1 MQAQVNLLEL
11 RDIAKTFGGT
21 HALQQVTVTIRPGE
35 VHAIVGENGAG
46 KSTLIKILCGVY
58 KADHGTIM
66 LDGQLVN
73 VHNPQGAIRLG
84 IATVIPDDRQQPW
97 CSHHQSASGQGHVRA
112 RFKPL
117 RDDRLALDVGAFSGN
132 SFISSWN
139 NTGIGTGD
147 QAFKLSV
154 KQLYASVQPWREV
167 EAQVGS
173 LYAIRGETTEI
184 TNYDN
189 DVYLTGERVTV
200 RAPRHL
206 IVDAITFTRA
216 YVGDFATPNVF
227 PRLHRLSEANFLQV
241 LAQKNMGAHAS
252 LSGEWSQPPEG
263 NTLHGAVRFQMPG
276 ELKDVRI
283 RVESYWRIPDQV
295 GGVGVAAE
303 RPLGHRLLVGGGYAS
318 IDRHFPPVNGDRYGI
333 GRRYFLSR
341 APCRSRRTLSALS
354 LFYRTRSTRHFRLA
368 TARRFDA
375 IVTYNV
381 LAAVLGATHHVLE
394 LDIVRQ
400 LERQDD
406 KYLPDRSKNN
416 DVCLDLQGRRSPMK
430 STPSEDCS
438 AHAHP
443 DRHSHRDERPGHM
456 AGPWTCCSLIVVRHR
471 SFKTLTNHELDRAL
485 TLDGSSGT
493 IRVLLTRGG
502 AVR

>member
-1 MQAQVNLLEL
+1 M
-11 RDIAKTFGGT
+11 
-21 HALQQVTVTIRPGE
+21 
-35 VHAIVGENGAG
+35 
-46 KSTLIKILCGVY
+46 
-58 KADHGTIM
+58 
-66 LDGQLVN
+66 
-73 VHNPQGAIRLG
+73 
-84 IATVIPDDRQQPW
+84 
-97 CSHHQSASGQGHVRA
+97 
-112 RFKPL
+112 
-117 RDDRLALDVGAFSGN
+117 
-132 SFISSWN
+132 
-139 NTGIGTGD
+139 
-147 QAFKLSV
+147 
-154 KQLYASVQPWREV
+154 KQLYASAQPWREV

-200 RAPRHL
+200 RAPQHL

-333 GRRYFLSR
+333 GRRYFVQSTV
-341 APCRSRRTLSALS
+341 AITSTLSAS
-354 LFYRTRSTRHFRLA
+354 AFFTDAFNTSFPVRPRAVSTRSSLTMCS
-368 TARRFDA
+368 
-375 IVTYNV
+375 
-381 LAAVLGATHHVLE
+381 
-394 LDIVRQ
+394 
-400 LERQDD
+400 
-406 KYLPDRSKNN
+406 PRSW
-416 DVCLDLQGRRSPMK
+416 GRRITSRARQCV
-430 STPSEDCS
+430 DGRR
-438 AHAHP
+438 A
-443 DRHSHRDERPGHM
+443 ERY
-456 AGPWTCCSLIVVRHR
+456 
-471 SFKTLTNHELDRAL
+471 NE
-485 TLDGSSGT
+485 GSSDAGWSSPVARWAHNPKVAGSNPAPAT
-493 IRVLLTRGG
+493 IAYLQREVAGFWRPLRF
-502 AVR
+502 VRSRPASPPDSLSARF

>member
-1 MQAQVNLLEL
+1 MLISCLFALTVLLRLPPTPPASWLDLQEGTVAG
-11 RDIAKTFGGT
+11 RYRFIANSLGVRTT
-21 HALQQVTVTIRPGE
+21 NQLQDKVT
-35 VHAIVGENGAG
+35 
-46 KSTLIKILCGVY
+46 L
-58 KADHGTIM
+58 
-66 LDGQLVN
+66 
-73 VHNPQGAIRLG
+73 
-84 IATVIPDDRQQPW
+84 
-97 CSHHQSASGQGHVRA
+97 RA

-117 RDDRLALDVGAFSGN
+117 RDDRLALNVGAFSGN

-200 RAPRHL
+200 RAPPHL

-216 YVGDFATPNVF
+216 YVGDFATANVF

-303 RPLGHRLLVGGGYAS
+303 RPLGHRLLVGGGYAQHRS
-318 IDRHFPPVNGDRYGI
+318 PLSAGQRRPLRHRPTLFCPEH
-333 GRRYFLSR
+333 
-341 APCRSRRTLSALS
+341 RSHHANALS
-354 LFYRTRSTRHFRLA
+354 LSLFHRRVQHVVPARDRASLRRDRHLQC
-368 TARRFDA
+368 ARRGPGGDA
-375 IVTYNV
+375 SRP
-381 LAAVLGATHHVLE
+381 E
-394 LDIVRQ
+394 LDSA
-400 LERQDD
+400 LT
-406 KYLPDRSKNN
+406 S
-416 DVCLDLQGRRSPMK
+416 RRSERYNQDSSDAGWSSPVARW
-430 STPSEDCS
+430 
-438 AHAHP
+438 AHNP
-443 DRHSHRDERPGHM
+443 KV
-456 AGPWTCCSLIVVRHR
+456 AGSNPAPA
-471 SFKTLTNHELDRAL
+471 TN
-485 TLDGSSGT
+485 
-493 IRVLLTRGG
+493 
-502 AVR
+502 

>member
-1 MQAQVNLLEL
+1 MLISCLFALTVLLRLPPTPPASWLDLQEGTVAG
-11 RDIAKTFGGT
+11 RYRFIANSLGVRTT
-21 HALQQVTVTIRPGE
+21 NQLQDKVT
-35 VHAIVGENGAG
+35 
-46 KSTLIKILCGVY
+46 L
-58 KADHGTIM
+58 
-66 LDGQLVN
+66 
-73 VHNPQGAIRLG
+73 
-84 IATVIPDDRQQPW
+84 
-97 CSHHQSASGQGHVRA
+97 RA

-117 RDDRLALDVGAFSGN
+117 RDDRLALNVGAFSGN

-200 RAPRHL
+200 RAPPHL

-216 YVGDFATPNVF
+216 YVGDFATANVF

-333 GRRYFLSR
+333 GRRYFVQSTV
-341 APCRSRRTLSALS
+341 AITPDALS
-354 LFYRTRSTRHFRLA
+354 LSVFHATRSTRRSRSRPRVASTRSSL
-368 TARRFDA
+368 TMCSPRSWRQRISPRARPCVDA
-375 IVTYNV
+375 
-381 LAAVLGATHHVLE
+381 H
-394 LDIVRQ
+394 D
-400 LERQDD
+400 
-406 KYLPDRSKNN
+406 
-416 DVCLDLQGRRSPMK
+416 
-430 STPSEDCS
+430 
-438 AHAHP
+438 
-443 DRHSHRDERPGHM
+443 
-456 AGPWTCCSLIVVRHR
+456 
-471 SFKTLTNHELDRAL
+471 
-485 TLDGSSGT
+485 
-493 IRVLLTRGG
+493 
-502 AVR
+502 